1 MILVK
6 TFLGPSKIHGVGLF
20 AAEPIAAG
28 VRVATFDPVWDHAF
42 TEAQLEQMPRLLSDY
57 IRLYAYV
64 VSSKPGLYF
73 ISLDSERFINHSSNP
88 NLVEN
93 GEFHVAADDIKE
105 GEELTVN
112 YAHLEE
118 LPPEEYTYY

>member
-28 VRVATFDPVWDHAF
+28 ARVATFDPAWDHAF
-42 TEAQLEQMPRLLSDY
+42 TEAQLEQMPPLLRDY
-57 IRLYAYV
+57 IRTYAYI
-64 VSSKPGLYF
+64 VSSRPGLFF
-73 ISLDSERFINHSSNP
+73 ISLDSERFINHSRNP

-93 GEFHVAADDIKE
+93 GEFHVAAHDIQTN
-105 GEELTVN
+105 EELTAD
-112 YAHLEE
+112 YADLEE
-118 LPPEEYTYY
+118 LPPEAYPYY

>member
-6 TFLGPSKIHGVGLF
+6 TFLGPSRIHGVGLF

-42 TEAQLEQMPRLLSDY
+42 TEAQLEQMPGLLRDY
-57 IRLYAYV
+57 IRTYAYIV
-64 VSSKPGLYF
+64 ASKPGLYY
-73 ISLDSERFINHSSNP
+73 ISLDSERFINHSSKP

-93 GEFHVAADDIKE
+93 GEFHVAAHHIHE
-105 GEELTVN
+105 NEELTVN
-112 YAHLEE
+112 YADLEE
-118 LPPEEYTYY
+118 LPPEEYPYY